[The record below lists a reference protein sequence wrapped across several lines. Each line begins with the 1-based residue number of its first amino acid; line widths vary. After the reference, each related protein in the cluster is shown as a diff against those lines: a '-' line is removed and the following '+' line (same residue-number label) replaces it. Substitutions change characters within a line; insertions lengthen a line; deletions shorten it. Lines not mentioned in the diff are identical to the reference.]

1 MRTYSNYF
9 TQCIKYT
16 ANLYFILVE
25 DSEPR
30 VQGDSESLSGNTFT
44 FSSDK
49 EMPDENCNEEQGLF
63 SGTESVSTIKYGTNT
78 KESDS
83 EGETRQTVNMT
94 QPKTS
99 VIESTGLR
107 KHTRTAQTTT
117 SPGSKQNSSKSGS
130 TRKNKNMAKQPNI
143 TVQNTRESDSEA
155 SHGSAAA
162 ETTTDTTNSKQR
174 GNARNSATK
183 HNKRSKQPS
192 VTFPRRPTDTET
204 DNESNHASAPYV
216 TTESANVNRWNLR
229 KSTRGRGHKKI
240 TKQPSVTLRND
251 TESADSEIN
260 DAGIVETTTK
270 STNDKQ
276 HTNVRKR
283 ATRRLKKITT
293 QPSVPVQST
302 RESDSEAS
310 HASTTETTTCL
321 KRTNKCKPNR
331 KHNNKTKQAS
341 VAVQN
346 GSTGSGTESSGETN
360 HSGSVATTTENTH
373 AKLCSNVKKSTT
385 VTEQL
390 KNTKQRTILNSAT
403 DTDSETEANNAGTAA
418 TAKARTS
425 IKENLSKSRSNTIRT
440 HKNMTKQRTAL
451 SNTAESDSETKE
463 ETTKESTNA
472 KQHTNVIK
480 PARAGNK
487 LSKQPTV
494 MNSATDTQSD
504 SKAINAS
511 TAEAASTKEDSN
523 MKQRS
528 NVRNLDAF
536 RGGKKMNKPPNITEE
551 TSTLEPMETESIHL
565 RDTTETKIT
574 KSLHRKKKIVT
585 QEKISSSKRADRK
598 VSGQNIRKTNSNLT
612 GVPFDFTQQEDPFH
626 FSFTEDGDNDSGS
639 DDNDNHDDDD
649 RDYENYDDNDGHD
662 NDEDHENGLHDDDDH
677 SNDDGGNKPSLRS
690 ISTKNTLTRGRK
702 TRGEKSNS
710 FGIGHDD
717 VENNK
722 GILQNTRST
731 NTRLRNKIKRSVTAE
746 HTEKK
751 VQFTHLKDRSSN
763 HDQNDQVRIEKD
775 KKKTSPNGLKHDQK
789 VVGDEDK
796 ENVINIKRRRVRGKR
811 YNIRQYLIN
820 VDRADTPESSSD
832 DGE

>member
-1 MRTYSNYF
+1 VRTYSNYF

-94 QPKTS
+94 QPRTS

-117 SPGSKQNSSKSGS
+117 SPGSKRNSSKSGS

-155 SHGSAAA
+155 SHGSAA

-283 ATRRLKKITT
+283 ATRRHKNITT

-321 KRTNKCKPNR
+321 KRTNKSKPNR
-331 KHNNKTKQAS
+331 KHNNETKQAS

-346 GSTGSGTESSGETN
+346 GSTGSGTESGGETN
-360 HSGSVATTTENTH
+360 HNREVATTTENTH

-425 IKENLSKSRSNTIRT
+425 IKENLSKSRSSTIRT

-451 SNTAESDSETKE
+451 SNTAESDSETNE

-472 KQHTNVIK
+472 KQHTHVRK

-511 TAEAASTKEDSN
+511 TAEATSTKEDSS

-536 RGGKKMNKPPNITEE
+536 RGGKKMNKQPNITEE

-565 RDTTETKIT
+565 RDTTETTTIT

-585 QEKISSSKRADRK
+585 QENISSSKRADRK

-722 GILQNTRST
+722 GILQNTRYT

-775 KKKTSPNGLKHDQK
+775 KKKTSPNGLKHNQK